1 MEGIVNY
8 FISRNLNIEK
18 FLLSSVLVIVVL
30 LGLALASLLMHGK
43 LSVVNHAVSSA
54 IGILFIYA
62 ITVVLGVLGPD
73 FQKFITP
80 LPFVNIENDFMTLF
94 NFQGDYTVICNHL
107 VSMIVLAFLMNL
119 VDSLL
124 PVGKHPIVWILLR
137 CLAVVVGIT
146 LHLIVNYLFDRYLP
160 QGLSPYAPVV
170 LLSILLLL
178 LLTGVFKIVVG
189 LFLTPVNPIIAAV
202 YTFFFANIV
211 GKQITKAVLTTGL
224 LAGLSLWLQKMG
236 ISQIYIAKAAWEA
249 YIPLILLLIVVWYVV
264 GRLLSIKK

>member
-1 MEGIVNY
+1 MENIIDY
-8 FISRNLNIEK
+8 FLSRNLNIEK
-18 FLLSSVLVIVVL
+18 FLQASGLVIVVL

-62 ITVVLGVLGPD
+62 VTVVLGMLGPG
-73 FQKFITP
+73 FQRFVAP
-80 LPFVNIENDFMTLF
+80 LPFVNIENDYMVLF
-94 NFQGDYTVICNHL
+94 NFSGGYMPICDHI

-124 PVGKHPIVWILLR
+124 PVGKNPIVWILLR

-146 LHLIVNYLFDRYLP
+146 LHLVANYLFDLYLP
-160 QGLSPYAPVV
+160 QGLSAYAPV
-170 LLSILLLL
+170 ILLAVLALL
-178 LLTGVFKIVVG
+178 LLTGVFKVVVG
-189 LFLTPVNPIIAAV
+189 LFLTTVNPIIAAI
-202 YTFFFANIV
+202 YTFFFANLI

-236 ISQIYIAKAAWEA
+236 ICEIYIARAALGA
-249 YIPLILLLIVVWYVV
+249 YIPLILLLLVVWYVV
-264 GRLLSIKK
+264 GRLLSTKK